1 MEIRRR
7 FSQEL
12 EDLKLEVLRMGAL
25 TENALG
31 KALQALFERDSDIA
45 EEVVEGDQEIDLLE
59 LEIDR
64 RCLRI
69 LALDQPMAR
78 DLRFII
84 GCMRVCINLERIADQ
99 AVNIAERALYL
110 NQRPALPHQPLMEQL
125 AATSMDMLRMAVSA
139 FSNGQTSQASE
150 VCQMDDTADE
160 LNLKILKHF
169 IDYILEEV
177 QSVDRAVNTIIISR
191 CFERCADLATN
202 IAEAVVFIVEG
213 VDIKHYCQ
221 P

>member
-12 EDLKLEVLRMGAL
+12 EDLKLEVLRMAAL
-25 TENALG
+25 TESALD
-31 KALQALFERDSDIA
+31 KSLQALFERDSDMA

-59 LEIDR
+59 VEIDR
-64 RCLRI
+64 RCLRM

-125 AATSMDMLRMAVSA
+125 ATTSVDMLKRAVSA
-139 FSNGQTSQASE
+139 FNNGQTSQASE
-150 VCQMDDTADE
+150 VCQMDDNADE

-169 IDYILEEV
+169 IDYMIGEV

-191 CFERCADLATN
+191 CLERCADLATN
-202 IAEAVVFIVEG
+202 IAEAVVFVVEG
-213 VDIKHYCQ
+213 VDIKHYCK

>member
-7 FSQEL
+7 YSQEL
-12 EDLKLEVLRMGAL
+12 DDLKLEVLRMAAL
-25 TENALG
+25 TESALT
-31 KALQALFERDSDIA
+31 KALQALFERNSDMA

-59 LEIDR
+59 VEIDR
-64 RCLRI
+64 RCLRL
-69 LALDQPMAR
+69 LALEQPMAR

-110 NQRPALPHQPLMEQL
+110 NQRPALPHQPLVQQL
-125 AATSMDMLRMAVSA
+125 STTSVDMLKRAVSA
-139 FSNGQTSQASE
+139 FNSGQTGQAAE

-169 IDYILEEV
+169 IDYMIEEV
-177 QSVDRAVNTIIISR
+177 KSVDQAVNTIIISR
-191 CFERCADLATN
+191 CLERCADLATN
-202 IAEAVVFIVEG
+202 VAEAVVFIVEG

>member
-12 EDLKLEVLRMGAL
+12 EDLKLEVLRMAAL
-25 TENALG
+25 AESALG

-45 EEVVEGDQEIDLLE
+45 EQVVEGDQEIDLLE
-59 LEIDR
+59 VEIDR
-64 RCLRI
+64 RCLRM
-69 LALDQPMAR
+69 LALDQPMGR

-110 NQRPALPHQPLMEQL
+110 NQRPPLPHQPLMEQL
-125 AATSMDMLRMAVSA
+125 AATSMDMLKRTASA
-139 FSNGQTSQASE
+139 FNNGNTSQASE
-150 VCQMDDTADE
+150 VCQTDDTADE

-169 IDYILEEV
+169 IDYIIDEV
-177 QSVDRAVNTIIISR
+177 RSVDRAVNTIIISR
-191 CFERCADLATN
+191 CLERCADLATN
-202 IAEAVVFIVEG
+202 IAEAVIFIVEG
-213 VDIKHYCQ
+213 VDIKHHCQ
-221 P
+221 S

>member
-12 EDLKLEVLRMGAL
+12 EDLKLEVLRMAAL
-25 TENALG
+25 TERSLSRALR
-31 KALQALFERDSDIA
+31 ALFQRNSHLA
-45 EEVVEGDQEIDLLE
+45 EEVIEGDQEIDMLE
-59 LEIDR
+59 VDIDR
-64 RCLRI
+64 RCLRT

-125 AATSMDMLRMAVSA
+125 ATASTDMLSKAVSA
-139 FSNGQTSQASE
+139 FSNGQTNQASE
-150 VCQMDDTADE
+150 VCQMDDRADE
-160 LNLKILKHF
+160 LNLEILKHF
-169 IDYILEEV
+169 IDYMIDEV
-177 QSVDRAVNTIIISR
+177 ESVDRAVNTIIVSR
-191 CFERCADLATN
+191 CLERCADLATN

-213 VDIKHYCQ
+213 VDIKHHCK
-221 P
+221 